1 MEREAQVKYRR
12 EAVQPIAVRKE
23 TFLKFRAF
31 CQERCFKA
39 VDIASKA
46 LEDFME
52 RQRGQ

>member
-23 TFLKFRAF
+23 TYNKFREF
-31 CQERCFKA
+31 CRAKCFKA

-46 LEDFME
+46 LEEFME
-52 RQRGQ
+52 NNQ